1 MVEAYV
7 VFKGKVQGVFFR
19 KTVFHHTKN
28 FPISGFIKNLLDG
41 SVEAVFQGEKNE
53 IEKLVALIKEKPAL
67 ANLTEV
73 HMTYRKPLMVYPDFS
88 IEY

>member
-19 KTVFHHTKN
+19 RTVFHHTKN
-28 FPISGFIKNLLDG
+28 FPISGFVKNLPDG
-41 SVEAVFQGEKNE
+41 SVEAVFQGEKE
-53 IEKLVALIKEKPAL
+53 DVEKLVALIKEKPAL
-67 ANLTEV
+67 ANLTEINI
-73 HMTYRKPLMVYPDFS
+73 TYLKPTKNYSDFS